1 LSELCL
7 EYTHE
12 DIPQFAKV
20 KCNNYNIVN
29 LILSI
34 AITKTIAMS
43 GKRYKMYVTNVQ
55 NTCND
60 IGWHIKSG
68 TYMLCA
74 DRTIGEF
81 PK

>member
-1 LSELCL
+1 
-7 EYTHE
+7 
-12 DIPQFAKV
+12 
-20 KCNNYNIVN
+20 
-29 LILSI
+29 
-34 AITKTIAMS
+34 MS

-81 PK
+81 PKWLASIIAVKGGHVEYLNILFNMTILHCNDQG